1 MVRDTADSAGWDQKV
16 REWTR
21 TKETVAKLEVLV
33 KLHKILWALG
43 ASSLLDE
50 RLAGDRTR
58 RHLSGLS
65 SRMEIESKRQAN
77 GRFDGVCWR
86 RSTDVRSVGGKHE

>member
-1 MVRDTADSAGWDQKV
+1 MVRDTAGSAGWELKV

-21 TKETVAKLEVLV
+21 MKETVIRLDVLV
-33 KLHKILWALG
+33 KLYRILSDLG

-58 RHLSGLS
+58 RHLSGPS
-65 SRMEIESKRQAN
+65 SRTEIESKRRMN
-77 GRFDGVCWR
+77 GSF
-86 RSTDVRSVGGKHE
+86 

>member
-1 MVRDTADSAGWDQKV
+1 MYCDTAEIAGGDKRI

-21 TKETVAKLEVLV
+21 MKETVIRLEVLV
-33 KLHKILWALG
+33 KLYGILLNLG

-58 RHLSGLS
+58 RHLSGPS
-65 SRMEIESKRQAN
+65 SRTEI
-77 GRFDGVCWR
+77 
-86 RSTDVRSVGGKHE
+86 

>member
-1 MVRDTADSAGWDQKV
+1 MYCDTAEIAGGDKRI

-21 TKETVAKLEVLV
+21 MKETVIRLEVLV
-33 KLHKILWALG
+33 KLYRILLGLG

-58 RHLSGLS
+58 RHLTGPS
-65 SRMEIESKRQAN
+65 SRPEIES
-77 GRFDGVCWR
+77 
-86 RSTDVRSVGGKHE
+86 